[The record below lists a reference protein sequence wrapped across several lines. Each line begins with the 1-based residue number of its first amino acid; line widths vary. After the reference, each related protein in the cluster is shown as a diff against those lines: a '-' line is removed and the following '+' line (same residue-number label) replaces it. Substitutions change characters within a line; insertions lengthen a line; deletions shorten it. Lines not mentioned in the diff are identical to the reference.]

1 MPVFALHGFR
11 WPRTPIRHHVIL
23 NNVDD
28 AAPDYIMSSTSPD
41 ALRASFTE
49 KWPDIMAHLP
59 NLQFI
64 EMHDPTDCRQGSNDQ
79 PYAYVADRVEIGALD
94 ADLHKIMNE
103 GLGITNEEW
112 QAMGELRDIISPGER
127 IGWFAVWNGD
137 VERKGIESSRPDD
150 AERTS
155 KVRDIAQMLSVL
167 L

>member
-1 MPVFALHGFR
+1 MQ
-11 WPRTPIRHHVIL
+11 
-23 NNVDD
+23 
-28 AAPDYIMSSTSPD
+28 STTPD

-64 EMHDPTDCRQGSNDQ
+64 EMHDPTDCGQGSNDQ
-79 PYAYVADRVEIGALD
+79 PYAYVADRVQIGALD

-112 QAMGELRDIISPGER
+112 QALGELRDVISPGAR

-137 VERKGIESSRPDD
+137 VERTGIESSRPDD
-150 AERTS
+150 LERNS

>member
-1 MPVFALHGFR
+1 MQ
-11 WPRTPIRHHVIL
+11 
-23 NNVDD
+23 
-28 AAPDYIMSSTSPD
+28 STTPD

-64 EMHDPTDCRQGSNDQ
+64 EMHDPTDCGQSSNDQ
-79 PYAYVADRVEIGALD
+79 PYAYVADRVQIGALD

-112 QAMGELRDIISPGER
+112 QAMGELRDVISPGAR

-137 VERKGIESSRPDD
+137 VERTGIQSSRPDD
-150 AERTS
+150 SERTS
-155 KVRDIAQMLSVL
+155 KVRDIAQMLSESL
-167 L
+167 